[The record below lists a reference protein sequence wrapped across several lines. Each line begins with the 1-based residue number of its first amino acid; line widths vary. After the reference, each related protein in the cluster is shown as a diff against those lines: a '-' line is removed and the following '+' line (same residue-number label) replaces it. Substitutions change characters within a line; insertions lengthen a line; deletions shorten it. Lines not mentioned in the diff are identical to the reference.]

1 VLIIL
6 REIQG
11 QTWYVSPG
19 RAWVDKQLTCVAEAI
34 TIQDN
39 IIANPWAT
47 ETCRTEATLDKD
59 DTACHCLA
67 PKTEKSSTIQSIR
80 DTFKGLKGRK
90 PRSSA
95 TETGGGEEGKPL
107 LAHEDS
113 MASEQSPTPAVL

>member
-1 VLIIL
+1 MLIIL

-19 RAWVDKQLTCVAEAI
+19 RAWVDKQLTIVAEAI
-34 TIQDN
+34 TTQDE
-39 IIANPWAT
+39 IIAHPWAT
-47 ETCRTEATLDKD
+47 EACRTEATLDQD

-80 DTFKGLKGRK
+80 DTFKGLRGRK
-90 PRSSA
+90 PRSS
-95 TETGGGEEGKPL
+95 TTPL

-113 MASEQSPTPAVL
+113 MASEQS